1 MTSVIDSSGRATEPT
16 AMRRD
21 DEEPMLAA
29 EHVDFAYGTRGVL
42 HDVSLR
48 VAPADMLA
56 LAGPNGAGKSTLLAL
71 FAGIRQPKSG
81 VVRLEGN
88 DVRRIARRT
97 LARRVAVVPQ
107 DTSVLFPYTVA
118 EMVLMGRAPHLHGIG
133 LEGADDLAIAERAM
147 ARTGVL
153 DFAHRPIVEL
163 SGGER
168 QRVILARALAQEPR
182 VLLLDEPTTFL
193 DLRHAIEILELIR
206 ELNRH
211 ENVTVVA
218 VLHDLTIASMYFD
231 RIAFLRD
238 GRLAREGPCRTAIT
252 EETVRAVFDAEVR
265 IVRDADGVVAVLPYR
280 RA

>member
-1 MTSVIDSSGRATEPT
+1 MTSALDARAAAPT
-16 AMRRD
+16 AD
-21 DEEPMLAA
+21 GEVMLAA
-29 EHVDFAYGTRGVL
+29 EHVDFAYATRPVL

-48 VAPADMLA
+48 VGRGDMLA

-71 FAGIRQPKSG
+71 FAGIRQPAAG
-81 VVRLEGN
+81 VVRLEGT
-88 DVRRIARRT
+88 DVRRYARRA
-97 LARRVAVVPQ
+97 LARQIAVVPQ

-133 LEGADDLAIAERAM
+133 LESADDLAIAERAM

-153 DFAHRPIVEL
+153 ELAHRPIVEL

-182 VLLLDEPTTFL
+182 LLLLDEPTTFL

-206 ELNRH
+206 ELNRD
-211 ENVTVVA
+211 ERVTVVA

-231 RIAFLRD
+231 RIAFLRE
-238 GRLAREGPCRTAIT
+238 GRLAIEGRCEAVIT
-252 EETVRAVFDAEVR
+252 EETIRAVFDAEVR
-265 IVRDADGVVAVLPYR
+265 IVRDADGVVAVLPHR

>member
-1 MTSVIDSSGRATEPT
+1 VTSALDARAAAPT
-16 AMRRD
+16 AD
-21 DEEPMLAA
+21 GEVMLAA
-29 EHVDFAYGTRGVL
+29 EHVDFAYATRPVL

-48 VAPADMLA
+48 VGRGDMLA

-71 FAGIRQPKSG
+71 FAGIRQPAAG
-81 VVRLEGN
+81 VVRLEGT
-88 DVRRIARRT
+88 DVRRYARRA
-97 LARRVAVVPQ
+97 LARQIAVVPQ

-133 LEGADDLAIAERAM
+133 LESADDLAIAERAM

-153 DFAHRPIVEL
+153 ELAHRPIVEL

-182 VLLLDEPTTFL
+182 LLLLDEPTTFL

-206 ELNRH
+206 ELNRD
-211 ENVTVVA
+211 ERVTVVA

-231 RIAFLRD
+231 RIAFLRE
-238 GRLAREGPCRTAIT
+238 GRLAIEGRCEAVIT
-252 EETVRAVFDAEVR
+252 EETIRAVFDAEVR
-265 IVRDADGVVAVLPYR
+265 IVRDADGVVAVLPHR